1 MVCSS
6 LNSKQNM
13 PRWGVNASLS
23 KERSQNVPEMCWR
36 YLNSHRCVCLHRKAL
51 SRDNFIKT
59 ANKQSNFNGWHGG
72 VTAAG
77 HHQGAITMSWLIH
90 VFGWGESVCCECVF
104 WPVRP
109 SLTSSLTGSCSSS
122 HRLPPLTKHVVDE
135 FGHGLGAAV
144 APFVGAVLQL
154 LHHLSD
160 ELGEEDGD
168 VLVAFGRRHFLEV
181 AAVLLSQAAAFVFA
195 DLPGVAQVLFVPHQ
209 AHGNIRLPGREAAS
223 GSFQVFFKKF

>member
-1 MVCSS
+1 M
-6 LNSKQNM
+6 
-13 PRWGVNASLS
+13 
-23 KERSQNVPEMCWR
+23 
-36 YLNSHRCVCLHRKAL
+36 
-51 SRDNFIKT
+51 
-59 ANKQSNFNGWHGG
+59 
-72 VTAAG
+72 
-77 HHQGAITMSWLIH
+77 
-90 VFGWGESVCCECVF
+90 
-104 WPVRP
+104 RP

-154 LHHLSD
+154 LHHLPD

-168 VLVAFGRRHFLEV
+168 VLVALGRRHLLEV

-209 AHGNIRLPGREAAS
+209 AHGNIRLPGIEAVQARS
-223 GSFQVFFKKF
+223 RSFFFYF